1 MDYFVLRQE
10 KGEFLMLTVQPS
22 RSNYTSE
29 ANTLFWKTENKP
41 TSMPSTK
48 AKQNFQKPIGRK
60 EFFLIIHI
68 YASTYINI

>member
-1 MDYFVLRQE
+1 
-10 KGEFLMLTVQPS
+10 MLTVQPS

-48 AKQNFQKPIGRK
+48 AKQNFQKPIGRN
-60 EFFLIIHI
+60 EFFSNNSYICKYIHKHI
-68 YASTYINI
+68 